1 MRLTKFGIQ
10 DVFRSANVTRWH
22 SVNCHRYPSIAEHSY
37 LVTMY
42 ARELLARIMPD
53 ATVQEQLDLMQY
65 ALVHDLPEVLTGDMA
80 TPIKRKLESLYPEGQ
95 SPLDKIEEDLCPDYK
110 IMKDKVK
117 DTALIRI
124 AKLADILE
132 AIKFIDVEGKR
143 QSSCHENNVKI
154 IEIMDSMKSMI
165 SNLIKMNKKESPSLI
180 KKFFTK
186 KDDVQNEVSKM
197 FSEEKN
203 EIEVP
208 ETEESR
214 SLKNIE
220 KALNELSNREKNDS
234 ISRIK
239 EERVKAYNIRVEQA
253 KAEFPEL
260 NWDEAY
266 AVMDEL
272 LNKAQSQIDFIDN

>member
-1 MRLTKFGIQ
+1 MRLTRFGIQ

-22 SVNCHRYPSIAEHSY
+22 SVNCYRYPSIAEHSY

-42 ARELLARIMPD
+42 SRELLARIMPN
-53 ATVQEQLDLMQY
+53 ATSQQKLDLLEFSM
-65 ALVHDLPEVLTGDMA
+65 VHDLPEVLTGDMA

-110 IMKDKVK
+110 IMKDKIK
-117 DTALIRI
+117 GSPLARI

-143 QSSCHENNVKI
+143 QASCHDNNLKI
-154 IEIMDSMKSMI
+154 INVLKSI
-165 SNLIKMNKKESPSLI
+165 VSHIAPKQVKNKWFKR
-180 KKFFTK
+180 K
-186 KDDVQNEVSKM
+186 N
-197 FSEEKN
+197 KN
-203 EIEVP
+203 EMVYSE
-208 ETEESR
+208 
-214 SLKNIE
+214 IE
-220 KALNELSNREKNDS
+220 KALSELADKENNDT

-239 EERVKAYNIRVEQA
+239 NERVSAYNVRVEQA
-253 KAEFPEL
+253 KAEFPDL

-272 LNKAQSQIDFIDN
+272 LNKPQSQIDFIDN